1 MVLNKIGLTGS
12 SGMLGRH
19 LRAALQVAGADVAA
33 VSRSGADGSAA
44 WDLSEWL
51 DMEVLDELFAGA
63 QAIVHAGAFVQP
75 SGEVDEARM
84 FDANVRACLNLGQW
98 AMSRNIPLLYISG
111 AIVYA
116 DPCAPLQKE
125 SAPLGWS
132 GLGGFYGFSKL
143 LAEDVL
149 MRLRQQG
156 LRLCVLRPTSIYGHG
171 IGADKMVPRFLATA
185 ARNEAIELTQPVEDR
200 VDIVHA
206 ADVSAATVAAL
217 RRACWE
223 TLNVSSGKP
232 ISIIELAE
240 ACVAVAGSGRI
251 EITGEAPANY
261 KASVKY
267 SLDISRAGER
277 IDWRPRI
284 DVRQGLSLLLRGQC
298 FPTSGAVGGG
308 E

>member
-19 LRAALQVAGADVAA
+19 LRAALQEAGADVVA
-33 VSRSGADGSAA
+33 VSRSGADGSVT

-51 DMEVLDELFAGA
+51 DMEVLDKLFADT

-75 SGEVDEARM
+75 SGKVDEARM
-84 FDANVRACLNLGQW
+84 FDANVRACLNLGLW
-98 AMSRNIPLLYISG
+98 AMSRNLPLLYISG

-116 DPCAPLQKE
+116 DPCALLQRE

-156 LRLCVLRPTSIYGHG
+156 LRLCILRPTSIYGHG
-171 IGADKMVPRFLATA
+171 IGADKMVSRFLATA
-185 ARNEAIELTQPVEDR
+185 GRNEIIELARPVEDR
-200 VDIVHA
+200 IDIVHA

-217 RRACWE
+217 TGECWE
-223 TLNVSSGKP
+223 ILNVSSGEP
-232 ISIIELAE
+232 VSIMELAE
-240 ACVAVAGSGRI
+240 ACVAVAGSGHI
-251 EITGEAPANY
+251 KVKGEAPANY
-261 KASVKY
+261 KASVTY
-267 SLDISRAGER
+267 SLDISRASEC
-277 IDWRPRI
+277 IDWRPSI
-284 DVRQGLSLLLRGQC
+284 GLREGLAMLTHGQC
-298 FPTSGAVGGG
+298 LSSS
-308 E
+308 

>member
-1 MVLNKIGLTGS
+1 MVLSKVGLTGS

-19 LRAALQVAGADVAA
+19 LHVGLQAAGAEVVA
-33 VSRSGADGSAA
+33 VSRSGADDSAI

-63 QAIVHAGAFVQP
+63 QAIVHAGACVQP

-116 DPCAPLQKE
+116 DPCAPLQQE

-132 GLGGFYGFSKL
+132 GLGGFYGLSKL

-156 LRLCVLRPTSIYGHG
+156 LKLCVLRPTSIYGHG
-171 IGADKMVPRFLATA
+171 IGADKMVLRFLAA
-185 ARNEAIELTQPVEDR
+185 ASRNETIELTQPVEDR

-206 ADVSAATVAAL
+206 ADVSAATLAAL
-217 RRACWE
+217 RNECWE
-223 TLNVSSGKP
+223 TLNVCLGKP

-240 ACVAVAGSGRI
+240 ACIAVAGQGRI
-251 EITGEAPANY
+251 EIKGEAPTNY
-261 KASVKY
+261 EASVTY

-284 DVRQGLSLLLRGQC
+284 DVRRGLSLLLRGQY
-298 FPTSGAVGGG
+298 FPTSSEVGGG

>member
-1 MVLNKIGLTGS
+1 MVLNKVGLTGS

-19 LRAALQVAGADVAA
+19 LRVALQAAGAEVAA
-33 VSRSGADGSAA
+33 VSRSGADDSAA

-51 DMEVLDELFAGA
+51 SMEMLDELFAGV
-63 QAIVHAGAFVQP
+63 QAVVHAGAFVQP
-75 SGEVDEARM
+75 SGEVDESRM
-84 FDANVRACLNLGQW
+84 FDANVRACLNLGHW
-98 AMSRNIPLLYISG
+98 AMSRNIPLLHISG

-116 DPCAPLQKE
+116 DPCAPMQKE

-156 LRLCVLRPTSIYGHG
+156 LKLCVLRPTSIYGHG

-185 ARNEAIELTQPVEDR
+185 ARNEAIELNQPVENR

-206 ADVSAATVAAL
+206 ADVSGATVAAL
-217 RRACWE
+217 KKECWE
-223 TLNVSSGKP
+223 TLNISSGKP
-232 ISIIELAE
+232 VSIIELAE
-240 ACVAVAGSGRI
+240 SCIAVAGKGRI
-251 EITGEAPANY
+251 EIKGEAPTNY
-261 KASVKY
+261 KASVTY

-277 IDWRPRI
+277 IDWKPHI
-284 DVRQGLSLLLRGQC
+284 VVRKGLAMLMHEQC
-298 FPTSGAVGGG
+298 LPNS
-308 E
+308 

>member
-19 LRAALQVAGADVAA
+19 LRAALQAAGADVAA
-33 VSRSGADGSAA
+33 VSRSGADGSAK

-51 DMEVLDELFAGA
+51 DMVTLDVLFAGV
-63 QAIVHAGAFVQP
+63 QAIVHAGALVQP
-75 SGEVDEARM
+75 SGDVDEARM

-98 AMSRNIPLLYISG
+98 AMSRNIPLLYVSG

-116 DPCAPLQKE
+116 DPFATLQQE
-125 SAPLGWS
+125 SAPMGWS

-156 LRLCVLRPTSIYGHG
+156 LNLCVLRPTSIYGHG
-171 IGADKMVPRFLATA
+171 IGADKMVPRFLAIA
-185 ARNEAIELTQPVEDR
+185 SRDDVVVLNQPVDDR

-206 ADVSAATVAAL
+206 ADVSDATVAAL
-217 RRACWE
+217 ENECWE

-232 ISIIELAE
+232 VSILELAE
-240 ACVAVAGSGRI
+240 SCVAVAGSGRI
-251 EITGEAPANY
+251 EIRGEPPANY
-261 KASVKY
+261 KPSVMY
-267 SLDISRAGER
+267 SLDISRACER
-277 IDWRPRI
+277 IQWQPRI
-284 DVRQGLSLLLRGQC
+284 DARMGLTMLLHGQC
-298 FPTSGAVGGG
+298 QSTS
-308 E
+308 

>member
-1 MVLNKIGLTGS
+1 MVLSKVGLTGS

-19 LRAALQVAGADVAA
+19 LHAALQAAGAEVAT
-33 VSRSGADGSAA
+33 VSRSGTDGSAA

-51 DMEVLDELFAGA
+51 SLERLDELFAGV

-75 SGEVDEARM
+75 SGEVDQARM

-98 AMSRNIPLLYISG
+98 AMSRSVPLLYISG

-149 MRLRQQG
+149 VRLRQQG
-156 LRLCVLRPTSIYGHG
+156 LKLCVLRPTSIYGHG
-171 IGADKMVPRFLATA
+171 IGVDKMVPRFLATA
-185 ARNEAIELTQPVEDR
+185 ARNDVIELSQPVDNR

-206 ADVSAATVAAL
+206 ADVSNATVAAL
-217 RRACWE
+217 KSECWE
-223 TLNVSSGKP
+223 TLNISSGQP
-232 ISIIELAE
+232 VSIIELAE

-251 EITGEAPANY
+251 EIKGELPANY
-261 KASVKY
+261 APSVKY
-267 SLDISRAGER
+267 SLDISRARER
-277 IDWRPRI
+277 IDWRPCI
-284 DVRQGLSLLLRGQC
+284 DVRKGLSMMMHEQC
-298 FPTSGAVGGG
+298 LPTF
-308 E
+308 

>member
-12 SGMLGRH
+12 SGMLGRK
-19 LRAALQVAGADVAA
+19 LRAALQEAGADVAA
-33 VSRSGADGSAA
+33 VSRSGADGSVA

-63 QAIVHAGAFVQP
+63 QAIVHAGACVQP

-116 DPCAPLQKE
+116 DPCALLQRE
-125 SAPLGWS
+125 SAPLGCS

-156 LRLCVLRPTSIYGHG
+156 LRLCILRPTSIYGHG
-171 IGADKMVPRFLATA
+171 IGADKMVFRFLTTA
-185 ARNEAIELTQPVEDR
+185 ARNEVIELDQPVQDR
-200 VDIVHA
+200 IDIVHA
-206 ADVSAATVAAL
+206 ADVSAAAVAAL
-217 RRACWE
+217 SRDCWE
-223 TLNVSSGKP
+223 ILNVSSGEP
-232 ISIIELAE
+232 VSIIELAE
-240 ACVAVAGSGRI
+240 ACVAVAGCGHI
-251 EITGEAPANY
+251 KIKGEAPANY
-261 KASVKY
+261 KPSVKY
-267 SLDISRAGER
+267 SLDISRASEC
-277 IDWRPRI
+277 IDWRPSIALRE
-284 DVRQGLSLLLRGQC
+284 GLAMLMHDHVQSN
-298 FPTSGAVGGG
+298 S
-308 E
+308 

>member
-1 MVLNKIGLTGS
+1 MVLNKVGLTGS

-19 LRAALQVAGADVAA
+19 LHAVLQASGLEVVS
-33 VSRSGADGSAA
+33 VSRSGTEGSAV
-44 WDLSEWL
+44 WDLSEWQSMEML
-51 DMEVLDELFAGA
+51 DGLFADA
-63 QAIVHAGAFVQP
+63 QAVVHAGAFVQP
-75 SGEVDEARM
+75 SGEVDEPRM

-98 AMSRNIPLLYISG
+98 AMSRDIPLLYISG

-116 DPCAPLQKE
+116 DPHAPLQKE

-156 LRLCVLRPTSIYGHG
+156 LKLCALRPTSIYGYG
-171 IGADKMVPRFLATA
+171 IDVDKMVSRFLETI
-185 ARNEAIELTQPVEDR
+185 ARNEIIEVRQPIEDR

-206 ADVSAATVAAL
+206 ADVADAAL
-217 RRACWE
+217 AALKKECWE

-232 ISIIELAE
+232 VSIIELAE
-240 ACVAVAGSGRI
+240 ACVAVTGRGRV
-251 EITGEAPANY
+251 EVKGEKPKHY
-261 KASVKY
+261 KTSVTY
-267 SLDISRAGER
+267 SLDISLAAEQ

-284 DVRQGLSLLLRGQC
+284 GLHKGLTMLMNGQC
-298 FPTSGAVGGG
+298 LPNYGVL

>member
-1 MVLNKIGLTGS
+1 MVLNKVGLTGS

-19 LRAALQVAGADVAA
+19 LHAALLATGAEVVA
-33 VSRSGADGSAA
+33 VSRSGTDGSAA

-51 DMEVLDELFAGA
+51 DMEMMDELFAGV
-63 QAIVHAGAFVQP
+63 QSIVHAGAFVQP

-84 FDANVRACLNLGQW
+84 YDANVRACLNLGQW
-98 AMSRNIPLLYISG
+98 AISRNIPLLYISG

-116 DPCAPLQKE
+116 DPCVPLQKE

-149 MRLRQQG
+149 IRLRQQG
-156 LRLCVLRPTSIYGHG
+156 LKLCVLRPTSIYGHG

-185 ARNEAIELTQPVEDR
+185 AKNEVIELSQPVEDR

-206 ADVSAATVAAL
+206 ADVADASVAAL
-217 RRACWE
+217 KNECWD
-223 TLNVSSGKP
+223 TLNISSGHP
-232 ISIIELAE
+232 VSIIELAE

-251 EITGEAPANY
+251 EIKGELPANY

-267 SLDISRAGER
+267 SLDISRASQF

-284 DVRQGLSLLLRGQC
+284 DVRKGLSMLMHGQRL
-298 FPTSGAVGGG
+298 SSS
-308 E
+308 

>member
-1 MVLNKIGLTGS
+1 MVLNKIGLTGA

-19 LRAALQVAGADVAA
+19 LRAALQVAGADVVA
-33 VSRSGADGSAA
+33 VSRSGADDSVA

-51 DMEVLDELFAGA
+51 DMEVLDKLFAGA
-63 QAIVHAGAFVQP
+63 QAIVHAGACVEL
-75 SGEVDEARM
+75 SGEIDEARM

-98 AMSRNIPLLYISG
+98 AMSRNLPLLHISG

-116 DPCAPLQKE
+116 NPCGLMQKE

-156 LRLCVLRPTSIYGHG
+156 LKLCVLRPTSIYGHG
-171 IGADKMVPRFLATA
+171 IGVDKMVPRFLATA
-185 ARNEAIELTQPVEDR
+185 ARNEVIELTQPVEDR

-217 RRACWE
+217 RTECWE

-240 ACVAVAGSGRI
+240 DCVAVAGSGRI
-251 EITGEAPANY
+251 KVKGEAPTNY
-261 KASVKY
+261 KASVTY

-277 IDWRPRI
+277 IDWRPFI
-284 DVRQGLSLLLRGQC
+284 GVRKGLVMLMHEQCLLN
-298 FPTSGAVGGG
+298 S
-308 E
+308 

>member
-19 LRAALQVAGADVAA
+19 LHAALQAAGAEVAA
-33 VSRSGADGSAA
+33 VSRSGTDGSAV
-44 WDLSEWL
+44 WDLREWL
-51 DMEVLDELFAGA
+51 GMEMLDALFAGV
-63 QAIVHAGAFVQP
+63 QAVVHAGAFVQP

-84 FDANVRACLNLGQW
+84 FDANVRACLNLGRW

-156 LRLCVLRPTSIYGHG
+156 LQLCVLRPTSIYGHG

-185 ARNEAIELTQPVEDR
+185 ARNEAIELSQPVDDR

-206 ADVSAATVAAL
+206 ADVSDATVAAL
-217 RRACWE
+217 KSGCWE
-223 TLNVSSGKP
+223 TLNVSSGHP
-232 ISIIELAE
+232 VSIIELAE
-240 ACVAVAGSGRI
+240 ACVAVAGSGCI
-251 EITGEAPANY
+251 EIKGELPANY
-261 KASVKY
+261 RASVKY

-284 DVRQGLSLLLRGQC
+284 DVHKGLSMLMHGQC
-298 FPTSGAVGGG
+298 LPSS
-308 E
+308 